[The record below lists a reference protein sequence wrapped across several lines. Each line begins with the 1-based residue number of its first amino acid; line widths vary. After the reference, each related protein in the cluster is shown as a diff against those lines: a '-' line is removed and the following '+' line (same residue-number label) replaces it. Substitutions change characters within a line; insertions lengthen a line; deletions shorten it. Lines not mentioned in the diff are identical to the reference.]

1 MIANSATPALTWKLG
16 VTTVTT
22 FNAYSSGTGK
32 LIGEFDEQT
41 AKRFK
46 TDDLVV
52 RNVAPDVDGNAL
64 QLVDENIRSTA
75 S

>member
-1 MIANSATPALTWKLG
+1 M
-16 VTTVTT
+16 TT